1 MTIDAP
7 GIMPALRGLVA
18 EVLPRR
24 SFVLAMEADAPLSQ
38 AGLDS
43 LRTVELVSA
52 LEERFGIRLED
63 DDLRDEYFTSL
74 SGLSALLDR
83 KGVR

>member
-1 MTIDAP
+1 M
-7 GIMPALRGLVA
+7 
-18 EVLPRR
+18 
-24 SFVLAMEADAPLSQ
+24 SADAPLTD

-52 LEERFGIRLED
+52 LEERFGITLED
-63 DDLRDEYFTSL
+63 DDLRDDYFASL
-74 SGLSALLDR
+74 SGLAALLES